1 MALIISRITHQGWAG
16 AVGADKLRGATSV
29 GYPLPSLAPSDTFS
43 IQIAAPSA
51 TARVRRPAASAV
63 LAAFDA
69 AQDAGLPSVDCYRAG
84 VEAWRRSHPK
94 QTAAYAGSQA
104 VAINPRRQGQPARR
118 RCMKHRGFNTARPT
132 VANDGGP
139 IEESDQ
145 TRCAGVH

>member
-84 VEAWRRSHPK
+84 VEAWRPSHPN

-104 VAINPRRQGQPARR
+104 VAIILAAR
-118 RCMKHRGFNTARPT
+118 
-132 VANDGGP
+132 VA
-139 IEESDQ
+139 
-145 TRCAGVH
+145 CASTMR